1 MNAQENLQQ
10 CIYLGNSTQN
20 TLQVNIKLCEVGM
33 SNMPTSLLE
42 KKENNNSRK
51 RNYSKTI
58 FGW

>member
-1 MNAQENLQQ
+1 MNAQDNLQQ

-42 KKENNNSRK
+42 KK
-51 RNYSKTI
+51 
-58 FGW
+58 